1 MLDPVDPSAFC
12 SSGPVKG
19 STSDER
25 SAKPV
30 LGEATMPMPAMG
42 GDDDNN
48 MMNMANPANPDVPTD
63 LDMAAKVESQGRQ
76 LAEQERRLQ
85 DLERRLSGMAMDM
98 GGAKEAQIV
107 AVEDVSPTEGNNTN
121 RATLGR
127 TPVDTA
133 TYEFEHSMWD
143 AALLVFVSRSNFAD
157 MVILLTGCTL
167 NFGLQI
173 ALLLTIFMD
182 MIENKYEGAKVKE
195 MLQYRV
201 EIGHASANFDT
212 GKGQSLLQKLCGLD
226 LWSFEQEEYQLMYD
240 YLYKPVP
247 GFVLSTL
254 AIIIWVLTIMR
265 EYRRC
270 IEQAMAVIHLPMVR
284 NGPEIE
290 EDGEESM
297 VIVGIH
303 PVKKVMM
310 LICLSL
316 FRLGVM
322 FFLGVI
328 GCQYLAWTDG
338 LGDIVLNAVALAFV
352 LDVDELVAEV
362 LLTERLRSTLSKLEP
377 LSCGKIMKKDVRCI
391 PMKDVIRYII
401 TVGLIVFSVIYFL
414 MPFYTSINA
423 ASLALC
429 GGYQDFS
436 YTGGTSDSAKTI
448 IFQPSSWLGD
458 PYLTGCDDTSYDAYL
473 QKY

>member
-1 MLDPVDPSAFC
+1 
-12 SSGPVKG
+12 
-19 STSDER
+19 
-25 SAKPV
+25 
-30 LGEATMPMPAMG
+30 MPMPAIG
-42 GDDDNN
+42 GEDDNN
-48 MMNMANPANPDVPTD
+48 MANPDVPTD
-63 LDMAAKVESQGRQ
+63 LDMAAKVEAQGRQ
-76 LAEQERRLQ
+76 LVEQERRLQ

-107 AVEDVSPTEGNNTN
+107 AVEDVSPTDGNNTN
-121 RATLGR
+121 RASIGR

-157 MVILLTGCTL
+157 MCILVTGCTL

-182 MIENKYEGAKVKE
+182 MIENKYEGSKVKE

-201 EIGHASANFDT
+201 ETGHASANFDT

-270 IEQAMAVIHLPMVR
+270 IEQAMAVVHLPMVR

-290 EDGEESM
+290 EDGDDAM

-303 PVKKVMM
+303 PVKKVLM

-377 LSCGKIMKKDVRCI
+377 LSCGKVMKKDQKCI
-391 PMKDVIRYII
+391 PLKDVIRYII
-401 TVGLIVFSVIYFL
+401 TIGHS
-414 MPFYTSINA
+414 TA
-423 ASLALC
+423 ASMPHLWPSAEA
-429 GGYQDFS
+429 
-436 YTGGTSDSAKTI
+436 TRTSVTQVAPQILRK
-448 IFQPSSWLGD
+448 PSSFSRPPGWETLISLAVMI
-458 PYLTGCDDTSYDAYL
+458 PAMTHT
-473 QKY
+473 